1 MKRDKITINNSQ
13 VLNITDNVRM
23 SIPDIAELFGVFYQV
38 AKRAIR
44 SIEKSGI
51 ATGDSFMNCT
61 IDGRKIYPN
70 YYGLEMIIAVAFH
83 LQSPNADIFRKWVI
97 RKMIRDD
104 ELTTFILTRQNTLL
118 N

>member
-13 VLNITDNVRM
+13 VIYVTDNVRM
-23 SIPDIAELFGVFYQV
+23 SITEIAELFGVFYQV

-44 SIEKSGI
+44 SVEKLGI
-51 ATGDSFMNCT
+51 ATGDDSMNCT
-61 IDGRKIYPN
+61 IDGKNIYPD
-70 YYGLEMIIAVAFH
+70 YYALEMIIAVAFQ

-97 RKMIRDD
+97 KKAIKNDITR
-104 ELTTFILTRQNTLL
+104 TFVLPLQNALL